1 LRRILSDLKTH
12 LKSNFEWSKDGVIML
27 LLAVLIFVNYH
38 FELEEKLLSNL
49 DPWLYL
55 GYFHLLY
62 PAVYYA
68 TVWIKCRSKITAKFT
83 SLSALYILALSV
95 SSGFIFFKTWFA
107 DYPVYEEYYLR
118 NIAANAQGSIII
130 FLVLVLVY
138 FGIERRQLPNFYG
151 FSLKHNFKP
160 YLILILFMAPLIV
173 GATSLPGF
181 LDTYPSLKV
190 WKYDEVFGMTHT
202 QMASLFELV
211 YLSDFIRVEAL
222 FRGALVIGLAR
233 FLGKDTIITMAALY
247 CVLHFNKPLGETISS
262 FFGGYLLGTIAY
274 YQQNIV
280 GGCIVHVGIAG
291 LMDLVAAIAW
301 SMM

>member
-1 LRRILSDLKTH
+1 
-12 LKSNFEWSKDGVIML
+12 
-27 LLAVLIFVNYH
+27 
-38 FELEEKLLSNL
+38 
-49 DPWLYL
+49 
-55 GYFHLLY
+55 
-62 PAVYYA
+62 
-68 TVWIKCRSKITAKFT
+68 
-83 SLSALYILALSV
+83 
-95 SSGFIFFKTWFA
+95 
-107 DYPVYEEYYLR
+107 
-118 NIAANAQGSIII
+118 
-130 FLVLVLVY
+130 
-138 FGIERRQLPNFYG
+138 
-151 FSLKHNFKP
+151 
-160 YLILILFMAPLIV
+160 
-173 GATSLPGF
+173 
-181 LDTYPSLKV
+181 
-190 WKYDEVFGMTHT
+190 MTHT

>member
-1 LRRILSDLKTH
+1 MNQQIR
-12 LKSNFEWSKDGVIML
+12 ML
-27 LLAVLIFVNYH
+27 GRENDIPPH
-38 FELEEKLLSNL
+38 MQ
-49 DPWLYL
+49 
-55 GYFHLLY
+55 
-62 PAVYYA
+62 
-68 TVWIKCRSKITAKFT
+68 I
-83 SLSALYILALSV
+83 
-95 SSGFIFFKTWFA
+95 
-107 DYPVYEEYYLR
+107 
-118 NIAANAQGSIII
+118 
-130 FLVLVLVY
+130 
-138 FGIERRQLPNFYG
+138 
-151 FSLKHNFKP
+151 
-160 YLILILFMAPLIV
+160 
-173 GATSLPGF
+173 
-181 LDTYPSLKV
+181 
-190 WKYDEVFGMTHT
+190 
-202 QMASLFELV
+202 ELV